1 MWKKLARICPSTKKR
16 LERFELREKERKQQ
30 NRKER
35 NKIILLKV
43 NVERNNNF
51 EVRLIECDITRFAH
65 K

>member
-35 NKIILLKV
+35 N
-43 NVERNNNF
+43 NF
-51 EVRLIECDITRFAH
+51 FMKGKRREEKQF
-65 K
+65 